1 MSFVTLNECPPGIF
15 RTEEGDWGFKS
26 EYSTKGKC
34 DAYCLGSGEY
44 FYGGALD
51 AEDRGLQMVE
61 PLDVVADLAAIK
73 AELQN
78 VRQIADERLATLGR
92 ANAQITELKADLR
105 RAQNDAADRDRELR
119 NAREATD
126 LARQAAAELRGRLK
140 EVRANQMVRRGDLVG
155 FGDARAPNFDPYD
168 DGVPF

>member
-15 RTEEGDWGFKS
+15 RTEEGSYGFKS
-26 EYSTKGKC
+26 EYSSKGKC
-34 DAYCLGSGEY
+34 DAYCLDSGEY
-44 FYGGALD
+44 FYGGEMD
-51 AEDRGLQMVE
+51 AEGRGLQMVE
-61 PLDVVADLAAIK
+61 PADVVADLTATK
-73 AELQN
+73 AELQK
-78 VRQIADERLATLGR
+78 VRQIADERLAALDR

-105 RAQNDAADRDRELR
+105 RAQSDAADRERDARH
-119 NAREATD
+119 AREATD

-155 FGDARAPNFDPYD
+155 FGEARVPNFDPYD